1 MYDTKLDRKKEKR
14 TPLTSIYIF
23 STPKKCSA
31 DRVKNRA
38 LLGETKA
45 TTSVVSPVLV
55 KLRPMYTGAEKKK
68 RPKRYTALQI
78 STPLSRTTWKKE
90 HFVAVLAVY
99 RELFNKIKTTFKLR
113 ISIWQNRVA
122 RKFMAEKQLS
132 EQEPEKSCQ
141 RKPNMDK
148 TLGRRS
154 D

>member
-68 RPKRYTALQI
+68 TKTLYD
-78 STPLSRTTWKKE
+78 TPNFNPTKSYNMKKKE